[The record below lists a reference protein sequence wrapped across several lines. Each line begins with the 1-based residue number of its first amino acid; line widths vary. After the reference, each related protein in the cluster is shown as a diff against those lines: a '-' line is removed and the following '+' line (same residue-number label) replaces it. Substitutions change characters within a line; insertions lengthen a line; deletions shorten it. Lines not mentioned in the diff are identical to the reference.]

1 MQNFANCSEVF
12 LEKHWRSVVSR
23 SVCEYFLDAQRAA
36 PYVSEPRLQLSRV
49 SFNKFLFS
57 PPAAGCAARDCHA
70 PLLSD
75 HSAAR

>member
-36 PYVSEPRLQLSRV
+36 PYVSEPRLQ
-49 SFNKFLFS
+49 
-57 PPAAGCAARDCHA
+57 
-70 PLLSD
+70 
-75 HSAAR
+75 